1 MGEARTTREEIV
13 QLLKIKGEHTVAEL
27 AEALEVT
34 EMAIRRHLSK
44 LENDELIYSKMVRQQ
59 VGRPTYLYGLSQKGE
74 DTFPKEYKQFA
85 IEILDDLA
93 RMGDEKILRY
103 VLQART
109 KRMEEQLQKKISN
122 QSNLAYKVQEIAAM
136 QEKNGYMVQIKR
148 DGERS
153 FILEKQNCP
162 LKEIAEKFPQVCEDE
177 KDMYKRLFTG
187 ANVKALTN
195 MCVGDCNCSYQIK
208 EKK

>member
-27 AEALEVT
+27 AEALEIT

-153 FILEKQNCP
+153 FIIEKQNCP

>member
-27 AEALEVT
+27 AEALEIT

-109 KRMEEQLQKKISN
+109 KRMEEQLKKKISN

>member
-27 AEALEVT
+27 AEALEIT

-103 VLQART
+103 VLQERT

-148 DGERS
+148 DGENS
-153 FILEKQNCP
+153 FVIEKQNCP
-162 LKEIAEKFPQVCEDE
+162 LKEIAERFPQVCEDE

-187 ANVKALTN
+187 ANVKTLTN

>member
-1 MGEARTTREEIV
+1 MGQARTTKEEIV
-13 QLLKIKGEHTVAEL
+13 QLLKVKGEHTVAEL
-27 AEALEVT
+27 AEALEIT
-34 EMAIRRHLSK
+34 EMAIRRHLSN
-44 LENDELIYSKMVRQQ
+44 LEKDELIYSKMLRQHA
-59 VGRPTYLYGLSQKGE
+59 GRPTYLYGLSQKGE

-103 VLQART
+103 VLQERT
-109 KRMEEQLQKKISN
+109 KRTEEQLQKKISN

-187 ANVKALTN
+187 ANVKTLTN
-195 MCVGDCNCSYQIK
+195 MCEGDCNCSYQIK

>member
-1 MGEARTTREEIV
+1 MGQARTTKEEIV
-13 QLLKIKGEHTVAEL
+13 QLLKVKGEHTVAEL
-27 AEALEVT
+27 AEVLEIT
-34 EMAIRRHLSK
+34 EMAIRRHLSN
-44 LENDELIYSKMVRQQ
+44 LEKDELIYSKMLRQH

-85 IEILDDLA
+85 IEMLDDLA

-103 VLQART
+103 VLQERT

-122 QSNLAYKVQEIAAM
+122 QSSLAYKVQEIAAI

-187 ANVKALTN
+187 ANVKTLTN

>member
-27 AEALEVT
+27 AEALEIT

-93 RMGDEKILRY
+93 RMGDEKMLRY

-162 LKEIAEKFPQVCEDE
+162 LKEIAEKYPQVCEDE

>member
-27 AEALEVT
+27 AEALEIT

>member
-1 MGEARTTREEIV
+1 MGQARTTKEEIV
-13 QLLKIKGEHTVAEL
+13 QLLKVKGEHTVAEL
-27 AEALEVT
+27 AEALEIT
-34 EMAIRRHLSK
+34 EMAIRRHLSN
-44 LENDELIYSKMVRQQ
+44 LEKDELIYSKMLRQH
-59 VGRPTYLYGLSQKGE
+59 VGRPTYLYRLSQKGE

-93 RMGDEKILRY
+93 RMGDEKILRH

-122 QSNLAYKVQEIAAM
+122 QSNLAYQVQELAAM

-187 ANVKALTN
+187 ANVKTLSN

>member
-1 MGEARTTREEIV
+1 MGEARTTKEEII
-13 QLLKIKGEHTVAEL
+13 QLLKVKGEHTVAEL
-27 AEALEVT
+27 AEALEIT

-44 LENDELIYSKMVRQQ
+44 LENDELIYSKMVRQH

-93 RMGDEKILRY
+93 RMDDEKILRY

-109 KRMEEQLQKKISN
+109 KRTEEQLKKKISN

-136 QEKNGYMVQIKR
+136 QEKSGYMVQIKR
-148 DGERS
+148 DGEHS

-177 KDMYKRLFTG
+177 KDMYKRLFAG
-187 ANVKALTN
+187 ANVKMLTN

>member
-1 MGEARTTREEIV
+1 
-13 QLLKIKGEHTVAEL
+13 
-27 AEALEVT
+27 
-34 EMAIRRHLSK
+34 
-44 LENDELIYSKMVRQQ
+44 
-59 VGRPTYLYGLSQKGE
+59 
-74 DTFPKEYKQFA
+74 
-85 IEILDDLA
+85 
-93 RMGDEKILRY
+93 
-103 VLQART
+103 
-109 KRMEEQLQKKISN
+109 
-122 QSNLAYKVQEIAAM
+122 M

-208 EKK
+208 EEKMNVMGRFKVKRFFLLKKGLI

>member
-1 MGEARTTREEIV
+1 
-13 QLLKIKGEHTVAEL
+13 
-27 AEALEVT
+27 
-34 EMAIRRHLSK
+34 
-44 LENDELIYSKMVRQQ
+44 MVRQH

-85 IEILDDLA
+85 IDMLDDLA
-93 RMGDEKILRY
+93 RMGDEKMLRY

-136 QEKNGYMVQIKR
+136 QERNGYMVQIKR
-148 DGERS
+148 DGEHS

-162 LKEIAEKFPQVCEDE
+162 LKEIAERFPQVCEDE
-177 KDMYKRLFTG
+177 KDMYKRLFAD
-187 ANVKALTN
+187 ANVKTLTN
-195 MCVGDCNCSYQIK
+195 MCDGRL
-208 EKK
+208 

>member
-27 AEALEVT
+27 AEALEIT

-85 IEILDDLA
+85 IEILDDLV

>member
-27 AEALEVT
+27 AEALEIT

-109 KRMEEQLQKKISN
+109 KRMEEQLKKKISN

-162 LKEIAEKFPQVCEDE
+162 LKEIAEKYPQVCEDE

>member
-27 AEALEVT
+27 AEALEIT

-109 KRMEEQLQKKISN
+109 KRMEEQLKKKISN

-148 DGERS
+148 DGESS

>member
-1 MGEARTTREEIV
+1 MGEARTTKEEII
-13 QLLKIKGEHTVAEL
+13 QLLKVKGEHTVAEL
-27 AEALEVT
+27 AEALEIT

-44 LENDELIYSKMVRQQ
+44 LENEELIYSKMVRQH
-59 VGRPTYLYGLSQKGE
+59 VGRPTYLYGLSRKGE

-109 KRMEEQLQKKISN
+109 KRMEEQLKKKISN

-177 KDMYKRLFTG
+177 KDMYKRLFVG